1 MEKIELF
8 IKKSWNIKVSKN
20 KTNNNVISNGTK
32 NDCDN
37 TQIEDS
43 SKYGIKNNKCPPQ
56 MKYLLPWGN
65 DMIDLVHRVK
75 LAKVKSNFQ
84 RQLNED
90 FKIIKCKLKSLHQQT
105 KLSTGVD

>member
-1 MEKIELF
+1 
-8 IKKSWNIKVSKN
+8 
-20 KTNNNVISNGTK
+20 
-32 NDCDN
+32 
-37 TQIEDS
+37 
-43 SKYGIKNNKCPPQ
+43 
-56 MKYLLPWGN
+56 
-65 DMIDLVHRVK
+65 MIDLVHRVK